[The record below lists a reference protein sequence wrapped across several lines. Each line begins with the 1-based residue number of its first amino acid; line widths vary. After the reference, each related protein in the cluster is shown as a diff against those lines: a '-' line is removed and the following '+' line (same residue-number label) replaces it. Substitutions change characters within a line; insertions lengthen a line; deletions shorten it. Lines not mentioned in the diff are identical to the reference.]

1 MFRAS
6 DEAEIVPP
14 SVRRPAGHSGRSPR
28 YAASFPGLEISDG
41 GEFTVYKKGPAHPPK
56 PKSCRKT
63 RYLQLLTCING
74 QPRIYRDVGVV
85 VQTNNPAFVSNSYK
99 RDLPPFPARLI
110 LVVPV
115 SSGHLARRL
124 LAGPVEVTGNGR
136 SQIRCDGGSP
146 LSCTIILLV
155 QRYLC
160 SSISSPVAAPV

>member
-1 MFRAS
+1 M
-6 DEAEIVPP
+6 
-14 SVRRPAGHSGRSPR
+14 
-28 YAASFPGLEISDG
+28 
-41 GEFTVYKKGPAHPPK
+41 
-56 PKSCRKT
+56 
-63 RYLQLLTCING
+63 
-74 QPRIYRDVGVV
+74 
-85 VQTNNPAFVSNSYK
+85 
-99 RDLPPFPARLI
+99 LI

-160 SSISSPVAAPV
+160 SSINSPVASACAGTSWDAADTETLGRMSYEPVDLNRGHDLNPEITEEGKT

>member
-1 MFRAS
+1 M
-6 DEAEIVPP
+6 
-14 SVRRPAGHSGRSPR
+14 
-28 YAASFPGLEISDG
+28 
-41 GEFTVYKKGPAHPPK
+41 
-56 PKSCRKT
+56 
-63 RYLQLLTCING
+63 NG

-85 VQTNNPAFVSNSYK
+85 VQTNNPAFVSNSYATS
-99 RDLPPFPARLI
+99 RHFPLEAADLMLI

-124 LAGPVEVTGNGR
+124 LAGPVGVTGNGR
-136 SQIRCDGGSP
+136 SQIHCDGGSP

>member
-6 DEAEIVPP
+6 NEAEIVPP

-99 RDLPPFPARLI
+99 RDLPPFPAR
-110 LVVPV
+110 
-115 SSGHLARRL
+115 SG
-124 LAGPVEVTGNGR
+124 GPWCW
-136 SQIRCDGGSP
+136 S
-146 LSCTIILLV
+146 L
-155 QRYLC
+155 
-160 SSISSPVAAPV
+160 